1 MGSNNQTPFFSFFGK
16 KTKSSKQIHVGDVG
30 IYHDV
35 LTYYNQNDTGDAV
48 KHNVFTKVRVIEVY
62 NDLVEVEVLHTEISE
77 SVNPCVA
84 ELAKTNLSRYV
95 SPKNIK
101 WQIKQN

>member
-1 MGSNNQTPFFSFFGK
+1 MTSNNHFSFFGFFGK
-16 KTKSSKQIHVGDVG
+16 KTKSSKNIQVGDIG

-35 LTYYNQNDTGDAV
+35 LTYYNQNDTGDSV
-48 KHNVFTKVRVIEVY
+48 KHNVFTKVKVVEVY

-77 SVNPCVA
+77 SVNICVA

>member
-1 MGSNNQTPFFSFFGK
+1 MGSNNQTPFFGFFGK
-16 KTKSSKQIHVGDVG
+16 KTKSLKKINVGDVG

-48 KHNVFTKVRVIEVY
+48 KHNIFTKVRVLEVY
-62 NDLVEVEVLHTEISE
+62 QDLVEVEILHTEISDT
-77 SVNPCVA
+77 VDPCVA
-84 ELAKTNLSRYV
+84 QLAKINISRYV
-95 SPKNIK
+95 SPKNVK